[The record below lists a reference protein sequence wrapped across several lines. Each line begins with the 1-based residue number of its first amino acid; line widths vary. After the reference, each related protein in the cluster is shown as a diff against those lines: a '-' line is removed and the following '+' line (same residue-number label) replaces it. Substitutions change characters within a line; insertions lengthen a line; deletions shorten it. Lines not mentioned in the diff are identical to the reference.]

1 MKTAV
6 MNIAAGQCVKFH
18 NEPCLV
24 LEHRQNGT
32 LLMTCNQIEAKFGGS
47 NNYAKSALAKHLNST
62 FLEALTENHVDEV
75 LLRKVDLTAVNGSTE
90 YGSVV
95 CRVAP
100 LTLDEYRRL
109 RGIIPLPESWEWFA
123 TPWSTPAV
131 NEDDTWVAGLNTGD
145 VCCLGADGGLVSGHC
160 HYSYGSR
167 PAFLI
172 PSDYAVE
179 VDEENPLEQFS
190 LNDLLAEI
198 NRRVTSEE

>member
-47 NNYAKSALAKHLNST
+47 NNYAKSTLAKHLNST
-62 FLEALTENHVDEV
+62 FLEALTENHADEV
-75 LLRKVDLTAVNGSTE
+75 LLREVDLTAVNGSTE
-90 YGSVV
+90 YGILM
-95 CRVAP
+95 CKVAP
-100 LTLDEYRRL
+100 LTIDEYRRL
-109 RGIIPLPESWEWFA
+109 RDIIPLPESWEWFA

-131 NEDDTWVAGLNTGD
+131 NEDDTWVAGLSTSGGVSN
-145 VCCLGADGGLVSGHC
+145 DGCDISR
-160 HYSYGSR
+160 GSR

-172 PSDYAVE
+172 SSDYAVE

>member
-109 RGIIPLPESWEWFA
+109 RDIIPLPESWEWFA

-131 NEDDTWVAGLNTGD
+131 NEDDTWVAGLYTSGSVGD
-145 VCCLGADGGLVSGHC
+145 SS
-160 HYSYGSR
+160 YSNSYGSR

>member
-62 FLEALTENHVDEV
+62 FLEALTENHADEV

-131 NEDDTWVAGLNTGD
+131 NEDDTWVAGLYANGH
-145 VCCLGADGGLVSGHC
+145 VDGIS
-160 HYSYGSR
+160 YSNSDGSR

>member
-131 NEDDTWVAGLNTGD
+131 NEDDTWVAGLYTNGD
-145 VCCLGADGGLVSGHC
+145 VSGSDYY
-160 HYSYGSR
+160 YSFGSR

>member
-131 NEDDTWVAGLNTGD
+131 NEDDTWVAGLYTN
-145 VCCLGADGGLVSGHC
+145 GGVDNFSYN
-160 HYSYGSR
+160 YSRGSR

>member
-131 NEDDTWVAGLNTGD
+131 NEDDTWVAGLGTNGS
-145 VCCLGADGGLVSGHC
+145 VYYYRYVNS
-160 HYSYGSR
+160 SGSR

>member
-131 NEDDTWVAGLNTGD
+131 NEDDTWVAGLYTSGSVGD
-145 VCCLGADGGLVSGHC
+145 
-160 HYSYGSR
+160 YYYNNSYGSR

>member
-131 NEDDTWVAGLNTGD
+131 NEDDTWVAGLYTG
-145 VCCLGADGGLVSGHC
+145 GYVSGDDCSHS
-160 HYSYGSR
+160 HGSR

>member
-123 TPWSTPAV
+123 TPWSAPAV
-131 NEDDTWVAGLNTGD
+131 NEDDTWVAGLST
-145 VCCLGADGGLVSGHC
+145 DGNVNNGGYSS
-160 HYSYGSR
+160 SYGSR

>member
-131 NEDDTWVAGLNTGD
+131 NEDDTWVAGLST
-145 VCCLGADGGLVSGHC
+145 DGSVDGLSYGS
-160 HYSYGSR
+160 SYGSR

>member
-131 NEDDTWVAGLNTGD
+131 NEDDTWVAGLSASGN
-145 VCCLGADGGLVSGHC
+145 VSSRGYY
-160 HYSYGSR
+160 YSYGSR

>member
-131 NEDDTWVAGLNTGD
+131 NEDDTWVAGLSTSGNVDGYYCGD
-145 VCCLGADGGLVSGHC
+145 
-160 HYSYGSR
+160 SYGSR

>member
-109 RGIIPLPESWEWFA
+109 RDIIPLPESWEWFA

-131 NEDDTWVAGLNTGD
+131 NEDDTWVAGL
-145 VCCLGADGGLVSGHC
+145 GADGDVNGVSYGD
-160 HYSYGSR
+160 SNGSR

>member
-75 LLRKVDLTAVNGSTE
+75 LLRKVDLTAMNGSTE

-131 NEDDTWVAGLNTGD
+131 NEDDTWVAGLYASGNVG
-145 VCCLGADGGLVSGHC
+145 SGH
-160 HYSYGSR
+160 YVNSYGSR

>member
-1 MKTAV
+1 

-131 NEDDTWVAGLNTGD
+131 NEDDTWVAGLNT
-145 VCCLGADGGLVSGHC
+145 SGNVGSRSC
-160 HYSYGSR
+160 SYSSGSR

>member
-131 NEDDTWVAGLNTGD
+131 NEDDTWVAGLDTN
-145 VCCLGADGGLVSGHC
+145 GGVSGGG
-160 HYSYGSR
+160 YSISYGSR

>member
-1 MKTAV
+1 

-131 NEDDTWVAGLNTGD
+131 NEDDTWVAGLYTNGD
-145 VCCLGADGGLVSGHC
+145 VRSYYYN
-160 HYSYGSR
+160 YSFGSR

>member
-109 RGIIPLPESWEWFA
+109 RDIIPLPESWEWFA

-131 NEDDTWVAGLNTGD
+131 NEDDTWVAGLLTNGN
-145 VCCLGADGGLVSGHC
+145 VNYNYYN
-160 HYSYGSR
+160 YSHGSR

>member
-6 MNIAAGQCVKFH
+6 VNIAAGQCVKFH

-62 FLEALTENHVDEV
+62 FLEALTENHADEV
-75 LLRKVDLTAVNGSTE
+75 LLREVDLTAVNGSTE
-90 YGSVV
+90 YGLLM
-95 CRVAP
+95 CKVAP
-100 LTLDEYRRL
+100 LTIDEYRRL
-109 RGIIPLPESWEWFA
+109 RDIIPLPESWEWFA

-131 NEDDTWVAGLNTGD
+131 NEDDTWVAGLVTNGSVYGD
-145 VCCLGADGGLVSGHC
+145 
-160 HYSYGSR
+160 YYYNSYGSR

>member
-131 NEDDTWVAGLNTGD
+131 NEDDTWVAGLLTNGD
-145 VCCLGADGGLVSGHC
+145 VGDYYYGHSG
-160 HYSYGSR
+160 GSR

>member
-62 FLEALTENHVDEV
+62 FLEALTENHADEV
-75 LLRKVDLTAVNGSTE
+75 LLREVDLTAVNGSTE
-90 YGSVV
+90 YGLLM
-95 CRVAP
+95 CKVAP

-109 RGIIPLPESWEWFA
+109 RDIIPLPESWEWFA

-131 NEDDTWVAGLNTGD
+131 NEDDTWVAGLGTSGD
-145 VCCLGADGGLVSGHC
+145 VSCNYYGDSN
-160 HYSYGSR
+160 GSR

>member
-131 NEDDTWVAGLNTGD
+131 NEDDTWVAGLSTNGNVD
-145 VCCLGADGGLVSGHC
+145 N
-160 HYSYGSR
+160 HYYYVSYGSR

>member
-131 NEDDTWVAGLNTGD
+131 NEDDTWVAGLR
-145 VCCLGADGGLVSGHC
+145 ASGSVYG
-160 HYSYGSR
+160 HYYNNSYGSR

>member
-131 NEDDTWVAGLNTGD
+131 NEDDTWVAGLFTDGD
-145 VCCLGADGGLVSGHC
+145 VSYNYYNDSG
-160 HYSYGSR
+160 SSR

>member
-62 FLEALTENHVDEV
+62 FLEALTENHADEV
-75 LLRKVDLTAVNGSTE
+75 LLREVDLTAVNGSTE

-100 LTLDEYRRL
+100 LTIDEYRRL
-109 RGIIPLPESWEWFA
+109 HDIIPLPESWEWFA

-131 NEDDTWVAGLNTGD
+131 NEDDTWVAGLNTNGS
-145 VCCLGADGGLVSGHC
+145 VYNYYYN
-160 HYSYGSR
+160 YSRGSR

>member
-109 RGIIPLPESWEWFA
+109 RDIIPLPESWEWFA

-131 NEDDTWVAGLNTGD
+131 NEDDTMGCW
-145 VCCLGADGGLVSGHC
+145 LGHQWQC
-160 HYSYGSR
+160 
-167 PAFLI
+167 
-172 PSDYAVE
+172 
-179 VDEENPLEQFS
+179 
-190 LNDLLAEI
+190 
-198 NRRVTSEE
+198 RRRRL

>member
-131 NEDDTWVAGLNTGD
+131 NEDDTWVAGLYTN
-145 VCCLGADGGLVSGHC
+145 GGVGSSY
-160 HYSYGSR
+160 YSFSHGSR

-172 PSDYAVE
+172 PSDYAAE

>member
-24 LEHRQNGT
+24 LEHRQNST

-62 FLEALTENHVDEV
+62 FLEALTENHTDEV
-75 LLRKVDLTAVNGSTE
+75 LLREVDLTAVNGSTE
-90 YGSVV
+90 YGLLM
-95 CRVAP
+95 CKVAP
-100 LTLDEYRRL
+100 LTIDEYRRL
-109 RGIIPLPESWEWFA
+109 RDIIPLPESWEWFA

-131 NEDDTWVAGLNTGD
+131 NEDDTWVAGLYTSGN
-145 VCCLGADGGLVSGHC
+145 VSYYNYYNSH
-160 HYSYGSR
+160 GSR

>member
-6 MNIAAGQCVKFH
+6 VNIAAGQCVKFH

-62 FLEALTENHVDEV
+62 FLEALTENHADEV
-75 LLRKVDLTAVNGSTE
+75 LLREVDLTAVNGSTE
-90 YGSVV
+90 YGLLM
-95 CRVAP
+95 CKVAP
-100 LTLDEYRRL
+100 LTIDEYRRL
-109 RGIIPLPESWEWFA
+109 RDIIPLPESWEWFA

-131 NEDDTWVAGLNTGD
+131 NEDDTWVAGLST
-145 VCCLGADGGLVSGHC
+145 DGNVYYDRWHNSH
-160 HYSYGSR
+160 GSR

>member
-109 RGIIPLPESWEWFA
+109 RDIIPLPESWEWFA

-131 NEDDTWVAGLNTGD
+131 NEDDAWVAGLGTSGD
-145 VCCLGADGGLVSGHC
+145 VNYYGCGNSH
-160 HYSYGSR
+160 GSR

>member
-131 NEDDTWVAGLNTGD
+131 NEDDTWVAGLYTNGS
-145 VCCLGADGGLVSGHC
+145 VYSS
-160 HYSYGSR
+160 YSYYNSRGSR

>member
-131 NEDDTWVAGLNTGD
+131 NEDDTWVAGLYTNGD
-145 VCCLGADGGLVSGHC
+145 VNSHGYY
-160 HYSYGSR
+160 YSSGSR

>member
-131 NEDDTWVAGLNTGD
+131 NEDDTWVAGLYTGGN
-145 VCCLGADGGLVSGHC
+145 VYNHGYYVSF
-160 HYSYGSR
+160 GSR

>member
-109 RGIIPLPESWEWFA
+109 RDIIPLPESWEWFA

-131 NEDDTWVAGLNTGD
+131 NEDDTWVAGL
-145 VCCLGADGGLVSGHC
+145 GANGSVDSD
-160 HYSYGSR
+160 YYDDSYGSR

>member
-131 NEDDTWVAGLNTGD
+131 NEDDTWVAGLGTSGD
-145 VCCLGADGGLVSGHC
+145 VSG
-160 HYSYGSR
+160 YYYNDSYGSR

>member
-131 NEDDTWVAGLNTGD
+131 NEDDTWVAGLVTNGD
-145 VCCLGADGGLVSGHC
+145 VSGVSYS
-160 HYSYGSR
+160 YSYGSR

>member
-131 NEDDTWVAGLNTGD
+131 NEDDTWVAGLSTNGD
-145 VCCLGADGGLVSGHC
+145 VSNYYC
-160 HYSYGSR
+160 YNSYGSR

>member
-62 FLEALTENHVDEV
+62 FLEALTENHADEV
-75 LLRKVDLTAVNGSTE
+75 LLREVDLTAVNGSTE

-100 LTLDEYRRL
+100 LTIDEYRRL
-109 RGIIPLPESWEWFA
+109 RDIIPLPESWEWFA

-131 NEDDTWVAGLNTGD
+131 NEDDTWVAGLYT
-145 VCCLGADGGLVSGHC
+145 DGNVSDSGYGH
-160 HYSYGSR
+160 SGGSR